1 MADLQNT
8 RKNMRVKNLHEHL
21 HAAKL
26 HARCVHLSIF
36 DFKYRQLKILSN
48 SLMLMAISQPVVCK
62 LELYDKPS
70 KIMMLAGGGG
80 NYKTLR
86 LKIVYVWC
94 ATKAKSLQPS

>member
-1 MADLQNT
+1 
-8 RKNMRVKNLHEHL
+8 MRVKNLHEHL

-48 SLMLMAISQPVVCK
+48 SLMLMAISQRVVCK

-80 NYKTLR
+80 GDSKTLR

>member
-48 SLMLMAISQPVVCK
+48 RG
-62 LELYDKPS
+62 
-70 KIMMLAGGGG
+70 AGGGG
-80 NYKTLR
+80 GL
-86 LKIVYVWC
+86 
-94 ATKAKSLQPS
+94 

>member
-48 SLMLMAISQPVVCK
+48 SLMFMAISQRVVCK

-70 KIMMLAGGGG
+70 KIMMLAGG
-80 NYKTLR
+80 YKTLR
-86 LKIVYVWC
+86 LKIVYV
-94 ATKAKSLQPS
+94 

>member
-48 SLMLMAISQPVVCK
+48 R
-62 LELYDKPS
+62 
-70 KIMMLAGGGG
+70 GGGG
-80 NYKTLR
+80 GRFIK
-86 LKIVYVWC
+86 
-94 ATKAKSLQPS
+94 P

>member
-48 SLMLMAISQPVVCK
+48 SLMLMAISQRVVCK

-70 KIMMLAGGGG
+70 KIMMLAGGGRG
-80 NYKTLR
+80 VIKL
-86 LKIVYVWC
+86 
-94 ATKAKSLQPS
+94 

>member
-48 SLMLMAISQPVVCK
+48 SLMLMAISQRVVCK

-70 KIMMLAGGGG
+70 KIMMLAGGG

-94 ATKAKSLQPS
+94 ATKTKSLQPS

>member
-48 SLMLMAISQPVVCK
+48 SLMLMAISQRVVCK

-70 KIMMLAGGGG
+70 KIMMLAGRGGG
-80 NYKTLR
+80 GGGGGIIKL
-86 LKIVYVWC
+86 
-94 ATKAKSLQPS
+94 